1 MTVLTPKLWNRDEY
15 YRLADL
21 GFFEGQRVELLY
33 GEIVQI
39 SPQNKPPALALSR
52 LNTLLVLAYSPSHYV
67 RVQLPLDLS
76 NDCQPEPDVAVVPV
90 RLVEESE
97 PHPPT
102 ADLVVEVAD
111 TSLLYDRT
119 EKAAMYASAGIPT
132 YWIVNLQ
139 DGVLEVYSQP
149 ESERYA
155 ESRILDRTETLE
167 FPGTGKVVDV
177 GAILPG

>member
-1 MTVLTPKLWNRDEY
+1 M
-15 YRLADL
+15 
-21 GFFEGQRVELLY
+21 LY
-33 GEIVQI
+33 GEIVQM
-39 SPQNKPPALALSR
+39 SPQNKPYALALSR
-52 LNTLLVLAYSPSHYV
+52 LNTFLVLAYNPSHYV

-76 NDCQPEPDVAVVPV
+76 NDCQPEPDLAVVPI

-97 PHPPT
+97 HHPPA

-139 DGVLEVYSQP
+139 EGVLEVYSEP
-149 ESERYA
+149 ERDRYS

-167 FPGTGKVVDV
+167 FPGTGKVLEV
-177 GAILPG
+177 GSILPE